1 MLWSPRAAWVWELV
15 WHADTAGPGA
25 VEPAPDLSISVAG
38 LSIKHSSVGRLLST
52 ARLAAAQTPW
62 TVDTNTN
69 MQY

>member
-1 MLWSPRAAWVWELV
+1 MLWSWSCVGVGAGVARG
-15 WHADTAGPGA
+15 TAGPGA
-25 VEPAPDLSISVAG
+25 VEPAPDLSISVAR
-38 LSIKHSSVGRLLST
+38 LSIKHGSVGRLLST